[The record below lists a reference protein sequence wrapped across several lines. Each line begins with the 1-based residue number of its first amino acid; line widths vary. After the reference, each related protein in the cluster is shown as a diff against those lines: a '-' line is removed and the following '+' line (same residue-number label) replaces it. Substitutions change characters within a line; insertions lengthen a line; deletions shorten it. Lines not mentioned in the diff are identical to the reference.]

1 MPSGL
6 TPRPRALLVDR
17 LLEQLRSV
25 YWTIMQIRISN
36 SDGIPIYRQIVN
48 QVKYLVAAGRLTA
61 GDQLLPVR
69 TLAEQLVVN
78 PNTVS
83 RAYRELESAGVI
95 TARQGSGVFVT
106 DNGSPLAMREK
117 RKVLQERVNML
128 LAEADSL
135 DVDVTT
141 VIKLLRERSRRFK
154 SE

>member
-1 MPSGL
+1 
-6 TPRPRALLVDR
+6 
-17 LLEQLRSV
+17 
-25 YWTIMQIRISN
+25 MQIRISN
-36 SDGIPIYRQIVN
+36 RDGIPIYRQIVN
-48 QVKYLVAAGRLTA
+48 QIKYLVAAGRLAA

-95 TARQGSGVFVT
+95 TARQGSGAFVT
-106 DNGSPLAMREK
+106 ENGSPLAMREK
-117 RKVLQERVNML
+117 RKVLQERVDML

-141 VIKLLRERSRRFK
+141 VIRLLRDRSRRFK

>member
-1 MPSGL
+1 
-6 TPRPRALLVDR
+6 
-17 LLEQLRSV
+17 
-25 YWTIMQIRISN
+25 MQIRISN

-78 PNTVS
+78 PNTVC

-95 TARQGSGVFVT
+95 TTRQGSGAFVA
-106 DNGSPLAMREK
+106 DHGSPLALREK
-117 RKVLQERVNML
+117 RKVLQERVDML

-141 VIKLLRERSRRFK
+141 VIKLLRERSRKFK
-154 SE
+154 AE

>member
-1 MPSGL
+1 
-6 TPRPRALLVDR
+6 
-17 LLEQLRSV
+17 
-25 YWTIMQIRISN
+25 MQIRISN

-95 TARQGSGVFVT
+95 TARQGSGAFVT

-117 RKVLQERVNML
+117 RKVLTERVDML
-128 LAEADSL
+128 LAEANSL
-135 DVDVTT
+135 DVDVTI
-141 VIKLLRERSRRFK
+141 VIKLLRDRSRRFK